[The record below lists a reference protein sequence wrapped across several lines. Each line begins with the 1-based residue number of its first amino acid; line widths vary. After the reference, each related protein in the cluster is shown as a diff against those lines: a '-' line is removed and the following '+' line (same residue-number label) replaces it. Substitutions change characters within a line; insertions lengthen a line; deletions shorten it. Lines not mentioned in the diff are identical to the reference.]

1 MKRTFVSALV
11 FATCVSLAGAAV
23 AADGAAVYKA
33 KCLSCHGAQGVG
45 TAMGPAFRGS
55 AFIASGSDEEITE
68 VILKGRTGPDKKYK
82 VFVLGMPAQGLGD
95 DDVSAM
101 VKHLKSLAAK

>member
-1 MKRTFVSALV
+1 MQPVLALRERLWPQTTRLSIKPN
-11 FATCVSLAGAAV
+11 ATAAP
-23 AADGAAVYKA
+23 AR
-33 KCLSCHGAQGVG
+33 LS
-45 TAMGPAFRGS
+45 TAMGPAFKGS

-95 DDVSAM
+95 DDVSAL